1 MSQFICKQ
9 CGAAIGEW
17 AEKCPACGSA
27 QLFTLRP
34 VVDPM
39 EGRMVSGRYRILRK
53 LGQGGMGAVYLAEQP
68 GLGHKVALK
77 FLNANLSHDESI
89 ARRFLNE
96 ARSYGLVAHPN
107 AVALHDF
114 GQDEQGNLYI
124 SMEYVDGH
132 DLKKLLAQ
140 EGRLSV
146 SDAVDITLQLADV
159 LAHAHARQ
167 VVHRDLKPENV
178 MVRRGLRGYHAKV
191 LDFGIA
197 RILGEGATRVTA
209 QGLVAGS
216 PNYMAPEQVEGKE
229 VDARADIY
237 ALGLVLFELLTGQV
251 AIGGTTVAE
260 VLHKQFRQPTPS
272 LAEVVPELNF
282 PALDAIIQK
291 ATAKNLEARYASMEA
306 LATDLKASQGTG
318 APVPVPAPVPAV
330 KRPSTLTPAF
340 GQQLLSHAPPESI
353 AETVL
358 SSRTAQVPK
367 AGSRRGSGALIV
379 GSMVLLGLGAGAGV
393 AMLQFRSPAAVM
405 EALLPK
411 AEDPLPEPTPAAP
424 AAETAEAPAAE
435 TPAAP
440 TAEAPAAA
448 APAAETAKA
457 PAPAAP
463 TPVVSSDV
471 DDMRRQL
478 LAEEVWARAN
488 AAFVSGDLAT
498 AQALLETVP
507 GVEKI
512 QPKVAELQ
520 ESLTDVSARLKRA
533 RAQAAEGDC
542 GAAIKTYNALLKRYP
557 HVREAKR
564 GRAECQA
571 MLPVGVMGE

>member
-1 MSQFICKQ
+1 MSQFICQQ
-9 CGAAIGEW
+9 CGVAIGTW
-17 AEKCPACGSA
+17 ADKCPACGST
-27 QLFTLRP
+27 QLFTLKP

-77 FLNANLSHDESI
+77 FLNANLSQDEGI

-114 GQDEQGNLYI
+114 GQDEQGNLFI
-124 SMEYVDGH
+124 SMEYVEGE
-132 DLKKLLAQ
+132 DLKKLLLQ
-140 EGRLSV
+140 EGRLAV
-146 SDAVDITLQLADV
+146 SDAVEIALQLADV

-178 MVRRGLRGYHAKV
+178 VVRRGLRGYHAKV

-197 RILGEGATRVTA
+197 RILGDGATRVTA

-229 VDARADIY
+229 VDARVDIY

-251 AIGGTTVAE
+251 AIGGTSVAE

-272 LAEVVPELNF
+272 LAEVVPELNV

-291 ATAKNLEARYASMEA
+291 ATAKDLETRYASMEA
-306 LATDLKASQGTG
+306 FAADLKAVQGTG
-318 APVPVPAPVPAV
+318 VLPLPV
-330 KRPSTLTPAF
+330 KRASGLTPSF
-340 GQQLLSHAPPESI
+340 GNQLLSHAGPEAIS
-353 AETVL
+353 ETLL
-358 SSRTAQVPK
+358 SPKAPRAK
-367 AGSRRGSGALIV
+367 AGSRRGVGALLA
-379 GSMVLLGLGAGAGV
+379 GTLVLLGVGAGV
-393 AMLQFRSPAAVM
+393 VALRLRSPAVVT
-405 EALLPK
+405 EAPLAK
-411 AEDPLPEPTPAAP
+411 AELPPPVPTPAAP
-424 AAETAEAPAAE
+424 A
-435 TPAAP
+435 PAAP
-440 TAEAPAAA
+440 APEAV
-448 APAAETAKA
+448 
-457 PAPAAP
+457 AAP
-463 TPVVSSDV
+463 TPVAPPPEAKSSDV
-471 DDMRRQL
+471 DEMRRQL

-488 AAFVSGDLAT
+488 AAFISGDLAT

-512 QPKVAELQ
+512 QPKVAELR
-520 ESLTDVSARLKRA
+520 ESLTEVSARLKRA
-533 RAQAAEGDC
+533 RAQAEAGDC

-557 HVREAKR
+557 HVREAKLGR
-564 GRAECQA
+564 GECQA
-571 MLPVGVMGE
+571 MLPVGVMSE

>member
-1 MSQFICKQ
+1 MSQFICQQ
-9 CGAAIGEW
+9 CGVAIGQW
-17 AEKCPACGSA
+17 ADKCPACGSA
-27 QLFTLRP
+27 QLFTLKP
-34 VVDPM
+34 AVDPM

-77 FLNANLSHDESI
+77 FLNANLSQDEGI

-114 GQDEQGNLYI
+114 GQDEQGNLFI
-124 SMEYVDGH
+124 SMEYVEGQ
-132 DLKKLLAQ
+132 DLKKLLLQ
-140 EGRLSV
+140 EGRLAV
-146 SDAVDITLQLADV
+146 SEAVDIALQLADV
-159 LAHAHARQ
+159 LAHAHAQQ

-178 MVRRGLRGYHAKV
+178 VVRRGLRGYHAKV

-197 RILGEGATRVTA
+197 RILGDGATRVTV
-209 QGLVAGS
+209 QGLVAGT

-229 VDARADIY
+229 VDARVDIY

-251 AIGGTTVAE
+251 AIGGTSVAE
-260 VLHKQFRQPTPS
+260 VLNKQFRQPTPS
-272 LAEVVPELNF
+272 LAEVVPELNV

-291 ATAKNLEARYASMEA
+291 ATAKSLEARYASMEA
-306 LATDLKASQGTG
+306 FAADLKAMQVTG
-318 APVPVPAPVPAV
+318 APPPPV
-330 KRPSTLTPAF
+330 KREGGLTASF
-340 GQQLLSHAPPESI
+340 GNQLLSHASPEAIS
-353 AETVL
+353 ETLL
-358 SSRTAQVPK
+358 SPKAPRAK
-367 AGSRRGSGALIV
+367 AGSRLGVGALIM
-379 GSMVLLGLGAGAGV
+379 GTLVLLGLGAGA
-393 AMLQFRSPAAVM
+393 M
-405 EALLPK
+405 ALRASK
-411 AEDPLPEPTPAAP
+411 AELPPPPPTPAAP
-424 AAETAEAPAAE
+424 TPETAAAP

-440 TAEAPAAA
+440 P
-448 APAAETAKA
+448 PETKS
-457 PAPAAP
+457 P
-463 TPVVSSDV
+463 DV
-471 DDMRRQL
+471 EDMRRHL

-512 QPKVAELQ
+512 QPKVAELR

-533 RAQAAEGDC
+533 RAQAEAGDC

-571 MLPVGVMGE
+571 MLPVGVMSE

>member
-9 CGAAIGEW
+9 CGVAIREW
-17 AEKCPACGSA
+17 ADKCPACGSA

-53 LGQGGMGAVYLAEQP
+53 LGHGGMGSVYLAEQP

-96 ARSYGLVAHPN
+96 ARSYVLVAHPN

-114 GQDEQGNLYI
+114 GQDEEGNLFI
-124 SMEYVDGH
+124 SMEYVDGQ
-132 DLKKLLAQ
+132 DLKKLLTQ

-146 SDAVDITLQLADV
+146 SDALDIALQLADV

-251 AIGGTTVAE
+251 AIGGATVAE

-272 LAEVVPELNF
+272 LADVVPELNA

-306 LATDLKASQGTG
+306 LAADLKAAQGTG
-318 APVPVPAPVPAV
+318 VVVPPVPQV
-330 KRPSTLTPAF
+330 KRGSTLTPTF
-340 GQQLLSHAPPESI
+340 GQQLLSHAPPEAI
-353 AETVL
+353 AETML
-358 SSRTAQVPK
+358 SSATAQVPK
-367 AGSRRGSGALIV
+367 AGSRRGAGALIV

-393 AMLQFRSPAAVM
+393 AMLRFRSPAAVT
-405 EALLPK
+405 EAPSSKVETPPAALTPT
-411 AEDPLPEPTPAAP
+411 AAVPTPTAP
-424 AAETAEAPAAE
+424 ASETAEAPVAE
-435 TPAAP
+435 TP
-440 TAEAPAAA
+440 E
-448 APAAETAKA
+448 
-457 PAPAAP
+457 
-463 TPVVSSDV
+463 DG
-471 DDMRRQL
+471 MRLHL

-488 AAFVSGDLAT
+488 AAFVSGDLTT

-512 QPKVAELQ
+512 QPKVAELR
-520 ESLTDVSARLKRA
+520 ESLTDVSTRLKRA
-533 RAQAAEGDC
+533 RVQAEAGDC

-571 MLPVGVMGE
+571 MLPVGVMSE